1 MKKLN
6 KVISNN
12 RGEGYID
19 VAVTVLIF
27 MMLIVLSLN
36 VFSFLTLKQDMDY
49 YAKEMIYAASSFGK
63 TNDEVL
69 ERQEILTEETGIDP
83 VIVWETEYF
92 NESQQTVQYG
102 ENISITL
109 QYDTYLQGFGTVQIP
124 ITLTVKHSGLSMTYW
139 K

>member
-1 MKKLN
+1 MIKLKKA
-6 KVISNN
+6 ISNN

-27 MMLIVLSLN
+27 MMLIVLALN

-63 TNDEVL
+63 TTDEVI

-83 VIVWETEYF
+83 IIIWETEYF

-124 ITLTVKHSGLSMTYW
+124 ITLTVTHSGLSMTYW

>member
-1 MKKLN
+1 MIKLK

-27 MMLIVLSLN
+27 MMLIVLALN

-63 TNDEVL
+63 TTDEVI

-83 VIVWETEYF
+83 IIIWETEYF

-124 ITLTVKHSGLSMTYW
+124 ITLTVTHSGLSMTYW

>member
-1 MKKLN
+1 MIKQVKRLN
-6 KVISNN
+6 NN

-27 MMLIVLSLN
+27 MMLLVLALN

-63 TNDEVL
+63 TTDEVTD
-69 ERQEILTEETGIDP
+69 RQQMLTNETGITP
-83 VIVWETEYF
+83 TITWKTVYF
-92 NESQQTVQYG
+92 DDSAQTVQYG
-102 ENISITL
+102 ETITVTL
-109 QYDTYLQGFGTVQIP
+109 QYQTTLQGFGSLQVP
-124 ITLTVKHSGLSMTYW
+124 ITLNATHSGLSMMYW